1 MDSTPQN
8 PFELTLQGPEVAK
21 AVSRMATV
29 LLRPGEIVA
38 GRYKVI
44 STIGTGGM
52 GTVYRV
58 EQLYLKKQFAL
69 KTLHST
75 NATDLKIRR
84 FQKEA
89 QLASRLD
96 HENLVRALD
105 FGLIDGMQPFLI
117 MDLVEGLTLAKYL
130 EMNGRV
136 PVDLA
141 LRTFIPI
148 CFAMAHAH
156 REGVIHRDIKPGN
169 IVLTKSRPDSTT
181 IVPKIVDFGIAKLM
195 EGEEQTL
202 TETGQVFGTPLYMS
216 PEQTVGSHVDL
227 RSDIY
232 SLGCVFFEALTGVPP
247 FKGETLV
254 QTILQHRNKT
264 SDSLKKAAL
273 GLEFPEGLEQIVA
286 KMLAKDPEARYQD
299 CLTIAQDLSWLI
311 QGKTENIYARVA
323 PNKVLDVLDEPKK
336 YFSASMLITALI
348 TAALVSSCFATIW
361 FILNNQPYKYEERQV
376 STQFNQNDSE
386 SIMINTVLDHKDDMY
401 LYAMM
406 KNFPNVRSLNLH
418 GKQITDEG
426 MQSFQKLQ
434 ELRNLDISKC
444 EHVSDKGIEYLTQLP
459 LECLDLT
466 GTDVTGACADSL
478 AKISTLSKLSLM
490 KTDFDDG
497 GCRIFRSLPRLRSLY
512 LSQTKVTSK
521 GVRELSNSQITE
533 LNLDSCS
540 IRNALQ
546 RLTDMNLTSLS
557 LTNCG
562 ITNGD
567 LTILQHLRKVD
578 TLVLNRN
585 PINDEG
591 LLKLTTLPNL
601 KHLSMRFTNVT
612 AAGARKFARLKPNCS
627 LAIEEIPDSMKL
639 KL

>member
-8 PFELTLQGPEVAK
+8 PFELTLQSSEAAK
-21 AVSRMATV
+21 AVSRPATV

-38 GRYKVI
+38 GRYRVLAI
-44 STIGTGGM
+44 IGTGGM

-58 EQLYLKKQFAL
+58 EQLFLKKEFAL

-75 NATDLKIRR
+75 NTTDLKVRR

-105 FGLIDGMQPFLI
+105 FGLIDNSQPFLI

-130 EMNGRV
+130 ESNGRM

-141 LRTFIPI
+141 LQTFIPI

-156 REGVIHRDIKPGN
+156 NEGVIHRDIKPGN
-169 IVLTKSRPDSTT
+169 IVLTRSRPDSPA
-181 IVPKIVDFGIAKLM
+181 IIPKIVDFGIAKVM

-247 FKGETLV
+247 FKGETLI
-254 QTILQHRNKT
+254 QTILQHRNKI

-299 CLTIAQDLSWLI
+299 CLTIAQDLSWLS

-323 PNKVLDVLDEPKK
+323 PNKVLEVLDEPKK
-336 YFSASMLITALI
+336 YFSTSMLVTALI
-348 TAALVSSCFATIW
+348 TAALVSACFVSIW
-361 FILNNQPYKYEERQV
+361 FILNPPGKSDSPSSTHVLKYDAEGL
-376 STQFNQNDSE
+376 
-386 SIMINTVLDHKDDMY
+386 IMTEVFDHKDDMY
-401 LYAMM
+401 LYAVTQ
-406 KNFPNVRSLNLH
+406 NYSSLDSLNLH
-418 GKQITDEG
+418 DKHITDYG
-426 MQSFQKLQ
+426 MRCFRVLHHIK
-434 ELRNLDISKC
+434 NLDLSGC
-444 EHVSDKGIEYLTQLP
+444 EHVTNKGIEYLTRLP
-459 LECLDLT
+459 LERLNLT
-466 GTDVTGACADSL
+466 GTDTDSACLTSLIQIPTLVT
-478 AKISTLSKLSLM
+478 LSLM
-490 KTDFDDG
+490 RTDFDDA
-497 GCRIFRSLPRLRSLY
+497 GCRNFRLLPKLKFLHLGESR
-512 LSQTKVTSK
+512 VTAK
-521 GVRELSNSQITE
+521 GVNEIVNPQLIE

-540 IRNALQ
+540 IRGALHH
-546 RLTDMNLTSLS
+546 LTEMNLLSLS
-557 LTNCG
+557 LSRCEISNSDC
-562 ITNGD
+562 D
-567 LTILQHLRKVD
+567 VLQHLPKVQ
-578 TLVLNRN
+578 TLILDRN
-585 PINDEG
+585 PINDDG
-591 LLKLTTLPNL
+591 LLKLAALPNL
-601 KHLSMRFTNVT
+601 KHLCVRLTNVT
-612 AAGARKFARLKPNCS
+612 AQGKTKFARLKPNCS
-627 LAIEEIPDSMKL
+627 LETEDINKHL
-639 KL
+639 